1 MHNYRKFLAVID
13 ETPECQRA
21 VKYAALRAKNTN
33 GGLVLLFVIDSSEFQ
48 NFLNVANIMR
58 AEAEERALALLNA
71 VAGEIYAHHGITAEL
86 LIKEGPRLEQLTMVI
101 SQDQAIA
108 NLILAASSAV
118 DGPGPLVQSIAGRGS
133 SFRVPVTII
142 PASLSDDDIIV
153 FAR

>member
-1 MHNYRKFLAVID
+1 MHNHRKFLAVID

-21 VKYAALRAKNTN
+21 VNYAALRAKNTQ

-58 AEAEERALALLNA
+58 AEAEERASKLLATIA
-71 VAGEIYAHHGITAEL
+71 DEIKLRQGIAAEL
-86 LIKEGPRLEQLTMVI
+86 LIKEGPRLEQLTKVI
-101 SQDQAIA
+101 DEDRAIST
-108 NLILAASSAV
+108 LVLAASSAV

-142 PASLSDDDIIV
+142 PAALSDDDIV
-153 FAR
+153 LFAS